1 MKNFNLVYKIN
12 ATNTTNHIVCA
23 KLFIFD
29 MTDFTQVISCSK
41 TTHVSTKQ
49 KLAVIFG
56 SF

>member
-23 KLFIFD
+23 KLFISG
-29 MTDFTQVISCSK
+29 MTDFTKVISCLK
-41 TTHVSTKQ
+41 TTHVSTKRR
-49 KLAVIFG
+49 LAVIFA